1 MNDSTETAADD
12 VPRGSMPERIEG
24 TREECEGLW
33 RALRAMG
40 YMPSDMEI
48 RRVPAHD
55 EPDLEYEACC
65 VRIWNKELA
74 LTPPARP
81 EPKRS
86 APPAPSEPAR
96 PPD

>member
-1 MNDSTETAADD
+1 MNDSTETATDD
-12 VPRGSMPERIEG
+12 VPCGSMPERIEG

-40 YMPSDMEI
+40 YFPSDMEI

-55 EPDLEYEACC
+55 DPTLEYEACC
-65 VRIWNKELA
+65 VRIWDKELA
-74 LTPPARP
+74 LTPPVRTG
-81 EPKRS
+81 PKRS
-86 APPAPSEPAR
+86 APSKPVL